1 MASIKTLEDYNGNK
15 IIPNTISD
23 SVYIDEIGSGKET
36 LKTRLND
43 IRAKLDTVNSSK
55 VDRVELDSS
64 TNELV
69 FSAGINEIARITI
82 ATQSKNFTGLT
93 LNSADGK
100 IYLADEN
107 GNAFGSGIKIIF
119 DAESPKIFLPSI
131 KIPLSNA
138 FSSSLGIIDMFFWF
152 PYGSINAILI
162 NLTSSSS
169 TYCKMLFFV

>member
-1 MASIKTLEDYNGNK
+1 MASIKTLKDYNENI

-82 ATQSKNFTGLT
+82 ATQSKNFTGLI
-93 LNSADGK
+93 LNSEDGK

-107 GNAFGSGIKIIF
+107 GNAFGTGIKITGGGEVEVDKYITG
-119 DAESPKIFLPSI
+119 KNL
-131 KIPLSNA
+131 N
-138 FSSSLGIIDMFFWF
+138 FSSVS
-152 PYGSINAILI
+152 
-162 NLTSSSS
+162 
-169 TYCKMLFFV
+169 